1 LFVIFVTTVDIAKIQ
16 MNVLIYKRV
25 FSDKA

>member
-1 LFVIFVTTVDIAKIQ
+1 LFVIFVTTVDITKIQ